1 MSFSRAKRLLGFR
14 AKGRDVIEGSGGY
27 QLREGTVH
35 YQALFEVE
43 KDDIGPE
50 NPYSRDIK
58 AE

>member
-1 MSFSRAKRLLGFR
+1 MGFR